1 MEQIVPY
8 TSPGFEIIWRCQTY
22 SIGFEEASESLR
34 QLYRADPQ
42 GFSRHVNPGGKSY
55 IEEILR
61 YPWARGKDQTQ
72 WELLIL
78 FMQEFGMTKGTDSVA
93 FLVQCAKWIGE
104 GPHLYLLEFLLD
116 LGYDVS
122 GVVGD
127 FQDWPALSSP
137 NWISEAITPDPFFI
151 EYFKIVCIHNQGFA
165 GMTPL
170 HEAILLE
177 STQTVDKWISKSK
190 KDEKNSLG
198 QTPLHLAVSDP
209 QRLKTLIDSG
219 HDVNMTDIHGITPLM
234 YAAAVNQDESV
245 TLLIE
250 AGACINAGDKEYGRT
265 FLHYAAVRG
274 HWKLIF
280 RFLVRLEGF
289 ADNWIVEGW
298 AESAV
303 LLYHVEYPNLGNLE
317 MREVFLGQLLMK
329 CRTANLTFDDMT
341 SGIKDNCLLHY
352 NTRITDFEA
361 LLDQGFR
368 LFNHMNSKGQTPLM
382 VAAELGE
389 PDLVRKLVEVGADV
403 NLKDL
408 HHRTALH
415 FALGRLE
422 KSRGYGFWIAMET
435 LRILLAGGA
444 NVFTTDGYRC
454 PCSSFGRLSVADLL
468 NSSRHWWQGTW
479 EKPPIAAMELLCL
492 TVEYRG
498 AEEGKDLLLS
508 FIRWE
513 KHEELGMSHLCF
525 QRHPADGLYGSV
537 ASSRPL
543 CMQDEEVDDILDEES
558 EFLAILESEME
569 ESSAKD
575 FEHLLKDWLRQMKS
589 RLDKVVEEKS
599 RSHAKC
605 VKGQAEVKH
614 GYQVDYKRD
623 CFYHNFVV
631 DVDWPDP
638 TRAIRSSLAMYIAW
652 IEHEYD
658 HGATARLAGPFHKD
672 WYSTR
677 TSMVHKFIEVFGIP
691 TAEIAHALKRSDTT
705 IEEERPRKSPASEK
719 ADTALSP
726 MICKFFANGF
736 CSRGDKCAFPHI
748 YQSVPPGPS
757 HEVVLEDVV
766 STGPAAEDSRS
777 KIACV
782 FFAKGHCRNGVK
794 CAFSHDNVPEQAASA
809 ASEVA
814 PSEPQEKCT
823 RELLGAWV
831 NFGSG
836 ASVEKV
842 SLFSDFSTA
851 SILDLPARSDVAAV
865 SRLLSRLGFDIPSIA
880 IRARPQGTGGLM
892 CAIIRAEDPD
902 FAQSLYEKFKN
913 PKIEEISGIPGLKVE
928 VHKPLNHDTN
938 KGFTHRV
945 NRKKVICSWHKPK
958 QLACLTFG
966 SESAESE
973 VRTTKDDIVS
983 MIPQRQR
990 PKSVKLEGLQDLD
1003 NTKSEIDL
1011 VEALL
1016 VDIGPLEM
1024 RLTADANCV
1033 GKRVKAMA
1041 RFSDEADAMTA
1052 VRLLNSKPLP
1062 FNKDDKLSI
1071 SRLHSASYKVANH
1084 IFSAVLVD
1092 FEKTAQTFSSKRVTF
1107 ERFPSQ
1113 HGYVTLRLESEKG
1126 VDLARA
1132 ETYTDKILE
1141 GRLVY
1146 DAEGKKP
1153 LWSPS
1158 FNNKSLASRRLRPIE
1173 RQHNVAFQCVPS
1185 KAEIHVFGSF
1195 EASRKACDALLQC
1208 FSDNPS
1214 TVHYIPLTSESL
1226 HWAIRGGFKA
1236 ICEVLGQEAVSL
1248 NILATP
1254 KRLEVIGPR
1263 ASFDTA
1269 IDILAKGRLPQGQD
1283 KTTGAEECCP
1293 PAPNTNTSLQEQL

>member
-1 MEQIVPY
+1 MAEFFGVAAGVAGFVSLMVQIGEGVSKLRAIHDNAGKAATDISTLIRELDLLTHVMQDIIVHASNRNDSVVQHCQADCDQVVRDLKSLIAKIPPTSKSTVKANALKFLAFRDWNENVMALQRSIQGAKINMILITTYRNSNQLKELTLVSQLHTLPPTGNPPDESASELAPASASDLSQSPTASVGIVPRREKLRAKHRGNCLLRPCSCVCHRTNRTTHRFWALEYTPWGALQQSCDLETCNTTRYGASVRLAFSQFGIRWAAVLEVYAITSAGRFSLRPNLEMEQIVPY

-61 YPWARGKDQTQ
+61 YPWARGHDQTQ

-78 FMQEFGMTKGTDSVA
+78 FMQEFEMTKGTDSVP
-93 FLVQCAKWIGE
+93 FLVQCAQWIGE
-104 GPHLYLLEFLLD
+104 GPHLYLLELLLD

-151 EYFKIVCIHNQGFA
+151 EYFKIVCTHNQGFA

-170 HEAILLE
+170 HEAILIE
-177 STQTVDKWISKSK
+177 STQTVARWISKSK

-209 QRLKTLIDSG
+209 QRLKALIDSG

-250 AGACINAGDKEYGRT
+250 AGACINAGDKKYGRT

-274 HWKLIF
+274 HWKLIL

-329 CRTANLTFDDMT
+329 CRTANLTFDDVT

-352 NTRITDFEA
+352 NTGITDFEA
-361 LLDQGFR
+361 LMEQGYR

-415 FALGRLE
+415 FALGRME

-444 NVFTTDGYRC
+444 NVFTIDGCRC
-454 PCSSFGRLSVADLL
+454 PCSSFGRLSVVDLL
-468 NSSRHWWQGTW
+468 NSSRHWWQGIW

-498 AEEGKDLLLS
+498 AQEGKDLLLS

-525 QRHPADGLYGSV
+525 QRHSADGLYGFV

-543 CMQDEEVDDILDEES
+543 CLQAEEVDDILDEES
-558 EFLAILESEME
+558 EFLAILETEME

-575 FEHLLKDWLRQMKS
+575 FEHLLKDWLKQMKS
-589 RLDKVVEEKS
+589 RLDKEVEEKS
-599 RSHAKC
+599 RSDAKC

-623 CFYHNFVV
+623 CFYHNLVV

-677 TSMVHKFIEVFGIP
+677 TSMVHKFIEVFCIP
-691 TAEIAHALKRSDTT
+691 TAEIAHALKRSDAT
-705 IEEERPRKSPASEK
+705 IEEERYGHVNIELIIEHFLRPASK
-719 ADTALSP
+719 
-726 MICKFFANGF
+726 
-736 CSRGDKCAFPHI
+736 
-748 YQSVPPGPS
+748 Y
-757 HEVVLEDVV
+757 
-766 STGPAAEDSRS
+766 
-777 KIACV
+777 
-782 FFAKGHCRNGVK
+782 
-794 CAFSHDNVPEQAASA
+794 
-809 ASEVA
+809 
-814 PSEPQEKCT
+814 
-823 RELLGAWV
+823 
-831 NFGSG
+831 
-836 ASVEKV
+836 
-842 SLFSDFSTA
+842 
-851 SILDLPARSDVAAV
+851 
-865 SRLLSRLGFDIPSIA
+865 
-880 IRARPQGTGGLM
+880 
-892 CAIIRAEDPD
+892 
-902 FAQSLYEKFKN
+902 
-913 PKIEEISGIPGLKVE
+913 
-928 VHKPLNHDTN
+928 
-938 KGFTHRV
+938 
-945 NRKKVICSWHKPK
+945 
-958 QLACLTFG
+958 
-966 SESAESE
+966 
-973 VRTTKDDIVS
+973 
-983 MIPQRQR
+983 
-990 PKSVKLEGLQDLD
+990 
-1003 NTKSEIDL
+1003 
-1011 VEALL
+1011 
-1016 VDIGPLEM
+1016 
-1024 RLTADANCV
+1024 
-1033 GKRVKAMA
+1033 
-1041 RFSDEADAMTA
+1041 
-1052 VRLLNSKPLP
+1052 
-1062 FNKDDKLSI
+1062 
-1071 SRLHSASYKVANH
+1071 
-1084 IFSAVLVD
+1084 
-1092 FEKTAQTFSSKRVTF
+1092 
-1107 ERFPSQ
+1107 
-1113 HGYVTLRLESEKG
+1113 
-1126 VDLARA
+1126 
-1132 ETYTDKILE
+1132 
-1141 GRLVY
+1141 
-1146 DAEGKKP
+1146 
-1153 LWSPS
+1153 
-1158 FNNKSLASRRLRPIE
+1158 
-1173 RQHNVAFQCVPS
+1173 
-1185 KAEIHVFGSF
+1185 
-1195 EASRKACDALLQC
+1195 
-1208 FSDNPS
+1208 
-1214 TVHYIPLTSESL
+1214 
-1226 HWAIRGGFKA
+1226 
-1236 ICEVLGQEAVSL
+1236 
-1248 NILATP
+1248 
-1254 KRLEVIGPR
+1254 
-1263 ASFDTA
+1263 
-1269 IDILAKGRLPQGQD
+1269 
-1283 KTTGAEECCP
+1283 
-1293 PAPNTNTSLQEQL
+1293 

>member
-1 MEQIVPY
+1 MAEFFGVAAGVAGFVSLMVQIGEGVSKLRAIHDNAGKAATDISTLIRELDLLTHSVNVRITTYRNSNQLKELTLVSQLHTLPPTGNPPEESASELAPASASDLSQSPTASVGIVPRREKLRAKHRGNCLLRPCSCVCHRTNRTTHRFWALEYTPWGALQQSCDLETCNTTRYGASVRLAFSQFGIRWAAVLEVYTITSAGRFSLRPNLEMEQIVPY

-61 YPWARGKDQTQ
+61 YPWARGNDQTQ

-78 FMQEFGMTKGTDSVA
+78 FMQEFEMTKGTDSVP
-93 FLVQCAKWIGE
+93 FLVQCAQWIGK
-104 GPHLYLLEFLLD
+104 GPHLYLLELLLD

-151 EYFKIVCIHNQGFA
+151 EYFKIVCTHNQGFA

-170 HEAILLE
+170 HEAILIE
-177 STQTVDKWISKSK
+177 STQTVARWISKSK

-209 QRLKTLIDSG
+209 QRLKALIDSG
-219 HDVNMTDIHGITPLM
+219 HDVNMTDIHGIKPLM
-234 YAAAVNQDESV
+234 YAAAVNQDESPNS
-245 TLLIE
+245 TARIAKL
-250 AGACINAGDKEYGRT
+250 KKYGRT

-329 CRTANLTFDDMT
+329 CRTANLTFDDVT

-352 NTRITDFEA
+352 NTGITDFEA
-361 LLDQGFR
+361 LMEQGFR

-415 FALGRLE
+415 FALGRME
-422 KSRGYGFWIAMET
+422 KSRGYGFWVAMET

-444 NVFTTDGYRC
+444 NVFTIDGCRC
-454 PCSSFGRLSVADLL
+454 PCSSFGRLSVVDLL
-468 NSSRHWWQGTW
+468 NSSRHWWQGIW

-498 AEEGKDLLLS
+498 AQEGKDLLLS

-513 KHEELGMSHLCF
+513 KHEERGMSHLCF
-525 QRHPADGLYGSV
+525 QRHSADGLYGFV

-543 CMQDEEVDDILDEES
+543 CLQAEEVDDILDEES
-558 EFLAILESEME
+558 EFLAILETEME

-575 FEHLLKDWLRQMKS
+575 FEHLLKDWLKQMKS

-599 RSHAKC
+599 RSDAKC

-623 CFYHNFVV
+623 CFYHNLVV

-677 TSMVHKFIEVFGIP
+677 TSMVHKFIEVFCIP
-691 TAEIAHALKRSDTT
+691 TAEIAHALKRSDAT
-705 IEEERPRKSPASEK
+705 IEEERYGHVNIELIIEHFLRPASK
-719 ADTALSP
+719 YKWIDDRLGKQHT
-726 MICKFFANGF
+726 
-736 CSRGDKCAFPHI
+736 FPTHELAEVFPFERI
-748 YQSVPPGPS
+748 NFYNFRSFSVPF
-757 HEVVLEDVV
+757 V
-766 STGPAAEDSRS
+766 
-777 KIACV
+777 
-782 FFAKGHCRNGVK
+782 
-794 CAFSHDNVPEQAASA
+794 
-809 ASEVA
+809 
-814 PSEPQEKCT
+814 
-823 RELLGAWV
+823 
-831 NFGSG
+831 
-836 ASVEKV
+836 
-842 SLFSDFSTA
+842 
-851 SILDLPARSDVAAV
+851 
-865 SRLLSRLGFDIPSIA
+865 
-880 IRARPQGTGGLM
+880 
-892 CAIIRAEDPD
+892 
-902 FAQSLYEKFKN
+902 
-913 PKIEEISGIPGLKVE
+913 
-928 VHKPLNHDTN
+928 
-938 KGFTHRV
+938 
-945 NRKKVICSWHKPK
+945 
-958 QLACLTFG
+958 
-966 SESAESE
+966 
-973 VRTTKDDIVS
+973 
-983 MIPQRQR
+983 
-990 PKSVKLEGLQDLD
+990 KSVTWKKMGCL
-1003 NTKSEIDL
+1003 
-1011 VEALL
+1011 
-1016 VDIGPLEM
+1016 
-1024 RLTADANCV
+1024 
-1033 GKRVKAMA
+1033 
-1041 RFSDEADAMTA
+1041 
-1052 VRLLNSKPLP
+1052 
-1062 FNKDDKLSI
+1062 
-1071 SRLHSASYKVANH
+1071 
-1084 IFSAVLVD
+1084 
-1092 FEKTAQTFSSKRVTF
+1092 
-1107 ERFPSQ
+1107 
-1113 HGYVTLRLESEKG
+1113 
-1126 VDLARA
+1126 
-1132 ETYTDKILE
+1132 
-1141 GRLVY
+1141 GR
-1146 DAEGKKP
+1146 
-1153 LWSPS
+1153 
-1158 FNNKSLASRRLRPIE
+1158 RR
-1173 RQHNVAFQCVPS
+1173 S
-1185 KAEIHVFGSF
+1185 G
-1195 EASRKACDALLQC
+1195 
-1208 FSDNPS
+1208 
-1214 TVHYIPLTSESL
+1214 
-1226 HWAIRGGFKA
+1226 
-1236 ICEVLGQEAVSL
+1236 
-1248 NILATP
+1248 
-1254 KRLEVIGPR
+1254 
-1263 ASFDTA
+1263 
-1269 IDILAKGRLPQGQD
+1269 
-1283 KTTGAEECCP
+1283 
-1293 PAPNTNTSLQEQL
+1293 